1 MSTLQFQ
8 GEIRISWLKVVDKEV
23 KENEIVIFKEIRKIH
38 EKLHPL
44 QKKKIRGPG
53 GKTIERL

>member
-1 MSTLQFQ
+1 MSTMEFQ
-8 GEIRISWLKVVDKEV
+8 GEISISWFKVVDKEV
-23 KENEIVIFKEIRKIH
+23 KENEIVIFKGIRKIS